1 MQELNLTQLI
11 WIIINHYDNIT
22 LILII
27 QNIPMM
33 HEECMNVKRMQFY
46 FSFDYVAKVCDYF
59 IFYFFIYVES
69 PLSTRNIYV
78 VNVVQ
83 VSLWG

>member
-1 MQELNLTQLI
+1 
-11 WIIINHYDNIT
+11 
-22 LILII
+22 
-27 QNIPMM
+27 
-33 HEECMNVKRMQFY
+33 MNVKRMQFY

-69 PLSTRNIYV
+69 PLSTRDIYV